1 MFHSIIHFLR
11 NGGDVLFGVGGG
23 GGPAFNFGL
32 IIRRFNPK
40 MMEGPPPPLPLHE
53 KEHLHNPLWLLNL
66 VITYQINQSIIK
78 SNNQSINLSV
88 YQSIIQ

>member
-40 MMEGPPPPLPLHE
+40 MMEGPPPTPP
-53 KEHLHNPLWLLNL
+53 P
-66 VITYQINQSIIK
+66 T
-78 SNNQSINLSV
+78 
-88 YQSIIQ
+88 

>member
-40 MMEGPPPPLPLHE
+40 MIEGPPPTPPPTWKGTSPQSPLVTQFSD
-53 KEHLHNPLWLLNL
+53 NL
-66 VITYQINQSIIK
+66 
-78 SNNQSINLSV
+78 SNKSINH
-88 YQSIIQ
+88 QIK